1 MAEEK
6 KEFFSKKST
15 TTTLD
20 KIISE
25 LPTSDMTQQIRE
37 MCDLI
42 MFEEGG
48 KMKYQKYAPKGIC
61 KVVCNYL
68 TYHYHTRMY

>member
-6 KEFFSKKST
+6 KEFFAKKST

-25 LPTSDMTQQIRE
+25 LPTSDMTQ
-37 MCDLI
+37 
-42 MFEEGG
+42 
-48 KMKYQKYAPKGIC
+48 
-61 KVVCNYL
+61 
-68 TYHYHTRMY
+68 